1 MKIINNIKLSMFYPE
16 FKRIGIDIALLEKA
30 ISDKNFSEAYKK
42 EIADFIKHLKNYSYD
57 EFTNGNLIKKKL
69 DDETIT
75 HHLNAILKIYRGNTV
90 IKYISF
96 IKSHS
101 LENYKLE
108 NVEALNDSNFD
119 KLYELIGYDV
129 FNDNV
134 NEILQN
140 GYSERLLQLITK
152 YPEMTLKDIKVSLFE
167 DKVWNIINSN
177 YTVGET
183 PILEMFNTNSRIEI
197 LIELINNDLLDGLK
211 YTYENIPESNNF
223 IIHQLGYRVKGTLA
237 LDQFNMDFINNIGQD
252 VLKKLYFRNCFSDKN
267 EYEKI
272 FQIISCGNFELIQDI
287 VNYDTYGFRFKSIK
301 DEDANKKLLESNINS
316 YNKNEVLLNKFF
328 GIDRNDNHY
337 IKLFLSSINKV
348 ELPDE
353 FKGKYETLLNLL
365 NQIYS
370 ATDEEIIEISRKL
383 SADKRGEYKKIIY
396 DFEKDGNEIIKQQF
410 SKDLEEKNKE
420 ILNVATHN
428 ILTTQ
433 SGKNIDIYELSGQPF
448 TMLVHAITDNRMS
461 RNNGFVSQ
469 LIENPAMWNEIM
481 SRNKHI
487 STSLISD
494 RYMMTYG
501 TPNNE
506 NTIMFGFNKI
516 PSQSI
521 KFTDIADAGINRN
534 ADTNIDYNM
543 RKRVF
548 TARINTVA
556 TVDDLMEKTIESNI
570 RTEPSSRMWNEIG
583 LSRTNENTG
592 KKLQPNYIV
601 CMDYISE
608 SSKKAADYF
617 NIPIYLIQRKK
628 YKELPYILKN
638 NEVLSETD
646 NLEIG
651 HMKR

>member
-1 MKIINNIKLSMFYPE
+1 MKIINNIKLSIFYSE
-16 FKRIGIDIALLEKA
+16 FKRIGIDSELLEKA
-30 ISDKNFSEAYKK
+30 ISDKNFSEVYKK
-42 EIADFIKHLKNYSYD
+42 EIADFIKHLKNYSYN
-57 EFTNGNLIKKKL
+57 EFTNGTLIEKKL

-75 HHLNAILKIYRGNTV
+75 HHLNAILKTYSGNTG

-96 IKSHS
+96 IKSHCF
-101 LENYKLE
+101 ENYKLE
-108 NVEALNDSNFD
+108 NVEVLSNSNFD
-119 KLYELIGYDV
+119 KLYELIGHDI
-129 FNDNV
+129 FNDSV
-134 NEILQN
+134 NEILKN

-152 YPEMTLKDIKVSLFE
+152 YPKLSLKDIKVSLFE

-177 YTVGET
+177 FTVGET
-183 PILEMFNTNSRIEI
+183 PIFEMFNTNSRIEI

-223 IIHQLGYRVKGTLA
+223 IIHQLGFRVKGA
-237 LDQFNMDFINNIGQD
+237 LSLEQFNMNFIKNIGQD
-252 VLKKLYFRNCFSDKN
+252 VLKKLYFRSCFSDKN

-272 FQIISCGNFELIQDI
+272 FQITSCDNFELIQDI

-301 DEDANKKLLESNINS
+301 DEDTNKKLLESNIGS

-328 GIDRNDNHY
+328 GIDQNDNHY

-348 ELPDE
+348 ALPNY
-353 FKGKYETLLNLL
+353 FKEKYGTLLNLL

-370 ATDEEIIEISRKL
+370 GTDDEIIEISHKL
-383 SADKRGEYKKIIY
+383 STDKRDEYKKLVY
-396 DFEKDGNEIIKQQF
+396 DCEKDGNEIIKQQF

-433 SGKNIDIYELSGQPF
+433 SDKNIDIYELNGQPF

-461 RNNGFVSQ
+461 SNNGFVSQ

-481 SRNKHI
+481 SGNKHI

-494 RYMMTYG
+494 RYMITYG

-506 NTIMFGFNKI
+506 NTIMFGFNQI

-521 KFTDIADAGINRN
+521 KFTDINDVGINRD

-543 RKRVF
+543 RNRISI
-548 TARINTVA
+548 ADINTVA
-556 TVDDLMEKTIESNI
+556 TVDDLMEKTIQSNM
-570 RTEPSSRMWNEIG
+570 RKNPSSRMWNEIG
-583 LSRTNENTG
+583 LSRIDENTG
-592 KKLQPNYIV
+592 EKLQPNYIV
-601 CMDYISE
+601 CMDYVSE
-608 SSKKAADYF
+608 SSKKAAEYF
-617 NIPIYLIQRKK
+617 NIPIYLIQRKE
-628 YKELPYILKN
+628 YKELPYIFEN
-638 NEVLSETD
+638 NDTLSEID